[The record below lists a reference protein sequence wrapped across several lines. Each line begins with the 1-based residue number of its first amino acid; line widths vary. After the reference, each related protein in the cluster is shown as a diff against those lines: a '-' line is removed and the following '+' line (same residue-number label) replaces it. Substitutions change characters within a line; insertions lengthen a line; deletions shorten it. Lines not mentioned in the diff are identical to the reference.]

1 MTAQKI
7 RPAPLAESGRA
18 EVVGIKSNSASKPN
32 QANEQATA
40 PQSKWREKYRVHP
53 CADVFPMMSDEELDA
68 LAGDILVN
76 GLRESIKIR
85 GDLLLDGRNQLEAAE
100 RVGVEIGRGGRD
112 IEHLPA
118 VDPVRFI
125 ISANINRRHL
135 TKAQRADL
143 IVAIHK
149 AAAEEANRQNKPRK
163 DCEVSRGGRGKVD
176 EFKAAVVESGKAE
189 KISKRTMESA
199 LARADGKKPKLK
211 PTRLKPTLE
220 KHLGLDAARRFYI
233 DKIWSEPDIDLDAE
247 QKIIIEALRE
257 IAGKRAMQSE
267 AGNGD
272 DLEIPACLVRKQA
285 STLTQDG
292 RSEGD
297 LDDREEA
304 I

>member
-1 MTAQKI
+1 
-7 RPAPLAESGRA
+7 
-18 EVVGIKSNSASKPN
+18 
-32 QANEQATA
+32 
-40 PQSKWREKYRVHP
+40 
-53 CADVFPMMSDEELDA
+53 MMSDEELDA

-85 GDLLLDGRNQLEAAE
+85 GDLLLDGRNRLEAAE

-143 IVAIHK
+143 IVAIYK